1 MPKRRFRRVTVLSLV
16 LGAAAGLAACTA
28 ALQDPKTVKREPLP
42 NPMNREQILARL
54 DGNTIYRSGIAGLA
68 RWEYASLHAKSG
80 RISARRW
87 WSGGD
92 DRAKGSWRITS
103 DDLYCRRFDNFW
115 ARGELGCF
123 RVYDASGSG
132 EVIFDHVSGNQGDSF
147 RYRYKVLAGN
157 PYKL

>member
-1 MPKRRFRRVTVLSLV
+1 MAKR
-16 LGAAAGLAACTA
+16 
-28 ALQDPKTVKREPLP
+28 KP
-42 NPMNREQILARL
+42 NPQKMPSQRQLRAGELIRHALVEILQRGPLRDPAL
-54 DGNTIYRSGIAGLA
+54 DGAIITVTEVRPSPDLRSANVYVA
-68 RWEYASLHAKSG
+68 PM
-80 RISARRW
+80 
-87 WSGGD
+87 SGGD

-123 RVYDASGSG
+123 RVYDASSSG